1 MDETNTLLNAV
12 EDNPAIV
19 TEVKKGTEE
28 VKVELQAN
36 QSTLNT
42 INNKVDDLISGM
54 AAKSADDMANEKRQ
68 QAKNQTNVDNST
80 NVAGNQ
86 HVEYHY
92 HTHVPPL
99 MKEVYASGYSSD
111 DEIKSYDLTTPEGFA
126 SFGEK
131 YKASEHFA
139 FAIVL
144 CVFEHVEL
152 DDLHVLKASLMHE
165 MPKIT
170 DDEGKEMGIKQD
182 PYFSIN
188 SLVKI
193 VSGKFY
199 ENDDGEKCVGLGDGR
214 TEALKNLWEQF
225 PSLRGCISRWLLS
238 VSDAFDFV
246 TNFEAY
252 QISSAFVNIIKLDF
266 SSSER
271 HIFVRLYSS
280 EKNTWLLGSIAI
292 LLYRDKKFS
301 SRIISIVRAWIHSK
315 GQWLWKPAYYFH
327 TYIDNLVSD
336 DDVEDELCKT
346 LAYKIDKLL
355 ELRVDIF
362 SIDDLFYIS
371 RFLIYSERARTLIAK
386 TLKKILGKRKK
397 YVERELLT
405 EFYLIF
411 LREGYWK
418 VSDEHQALPLVVCD
432 SKSQLLDIQPLASVA
447 LQKYDTKRPLFNL
460 LQAYLKELSDY
471 SVDEKDVKRL
481 KAFFILWIENNSRH
495 TYDITKMLKDCKC
508 RMANNILE
516 AVKTKIGG
524 QQ

>member
-1 MDETNTLLNAV
+1 
-12 EDNPAIV
+12 
-19 TEVKKGTEE
+19 
-28 VKVELQAN
+28 VELQAN

-42 INNKVDDLISGM
+42 INGKMDDLISGM
-54 AAKSADDMANEKRQ
+54 AAKSAEDMANEKRQ
-68 QAKNQTNVDNST
+68 QAKSQVTVDNST

-86 HVEYHY
+86 HIEYHY
-92 HTHVPPL
+92 HTYVQPV
-99 MKEVYASGYSSD
+99 MKEVSAGGTFID
-111 DEIKSYDLTTPEGFA
+111 AETKTYDLTTPDGFA

-139 FAIVL
+139 FAIIL

-170 DDEGKEMGIKQD
+170 DDEGKEIGIKQD
-182 PYFSIN
+182 PYFSIS
-188 SLVKI
+188 SLVKF

-214 TEALKNLWEQF
+214 TGALKNLWEQF
-225 PSLRGCISRWLLS
+225 PSLRACISRWLLS

-246 TNFEAY
+246 TNFETY
-252 QISSAFVNIIKLDF
+252 QISSAFANIIKLDF

-271 HIFVRLYSS
+271 HIFFRLYSN

-301 SRIISIVRAWIHSK
+301 NRIISIVRAWIHSK

-327 TYIDNLVSD
+327 AYVGQLVSD

-346 LAYKIDKLL
+346 LACRIDKLL
-355 ELRVDIF
+355 DFRIDIF
-362 SIDDLFYIS
+362 SIDDLLYIS
-371 RFLIYSERARTLIAK
+371 RFLIHSERARTLVAK
-386 TLKKILGKRKK
+386 TFKKILGKRKR
-397 YVERELLT
+397 YEERELLT

-418 VSDEHQALPLVVCD
+418 VSDGHQALPLVVCD
-432 SKSQLLDIQPLASVA
+432 NKNQLLDIQPLASAA

-481 KAFFILWIENNSRH
+481 KAFFVLWIENNTRH
-495 TYDITKMLKDCKC
+495 SYDITKMLKECKC
-508 RMANNILE
+508 RMANNILQ

-524 QQ
+524 RQ

>member
-1 MDETNTLLNAV
+1 MDETRTLLDSTEN
-12 EDNPAIV
+12 NPTIV
-19 TEVKKGTEE
+19 TEVKKTAEKIEDVHATAKE
-28 VKVELQAN
+28 VA
-36 QSTLNT
+36 SS
-42 INNKVDDLISGM
+42 IDDIKSKISDM
-54 AAKSADDMANEKRQ
+54 AKTADDVANEKRQ
-68 QAKNQTNVDNST
+68 QTKNQTTFDSST
-80 NVAGNQ
+80 NIAGDQ
-86 HVEYHY
+86 RIEYHS
-92 HTHVPPL
+92 HTYVHPV
-99 MKEVYASGYSSD
+99 MTEVLAKGTLD
-111 DEIKSYDLTTPEGFA
+111 DTETKTYDLTNPDDFA

-170 DDEGKEMGIKQD
+170 DDEGKEIGIKQD

-188 SLVKI
+188 SFVRI

-199 ENDDGEKCVGLGDGR
+199 ENDESEKCVGLGDGR
-214 TEALKNLWEQF
+214 VDAMKNLWEQF
-225 PSLRGCISRWLLS
+225 PSLRSCISRWLLS
-238 VSDAFDFV
+238 VSDAFDYF

-252 QISSAFVNIIKLDF
+252 QISSAFANIIKLDF
-266 SSSER
+266 SSGER
-271 HIFVRLYSS
+271 HIFIRLYSN
-280 EKNTWLLGSIAI
+280 EKNSWLLGSIAI
-292 LLYRDKKFS
+292 LLYRDEKFS
-301 SRIISIVRAWIHSK
+301 GRVVSIVRAWIHSK
-315 GQWLWKPAYYFH
+315 GHWLWKPAYYFH
-327 TYIDNLVSD
+327 AYVDKLVSD
-336 DDVEDELCKT
+336 DDVKAELCKT

-355 ELRVDIF
+355 DFRVDIF

-371 RFLIYSERARTLIAK
+371 RFLIYSEGSRTLIAK
-386 TLKKILGKRKK
+386 TFKKILEKRKQ
-397 YVERELLT
+397 YEERELLA

-418 VSDEHQALPLVVCD
+418 VSGDYQALPLVVCD
-432 SKSQLLDIQPLASVA
+432 NKSQLLDIQPLASVA
-447 LQKYDTKRPLFNL
+447 IQKYDTKRPLFNL

-481 KAFFILWIENNSRH
+481 KAFFVLWIENNTRH

-508 RMANNILE
+508 RMANDILD

-524 QQ
+524 QK